1 MERREK
7 LFRIASYVFGGI
19 GAALLVAILVMKIL
33 RYDIM
38 WWTLPLVAAVI
49 LFLITDEQARRLK
62 RKRLAAE
69 AKADGDV
76 PSAPQETLPNEAFVF
91 DDTKQEKP

>member
-19 GAALLVAILVMKIL
+19 GAALLVAILAMKIL
-33 RYDIM
+33 KHDIM
-38 WWTLPLVAAVI
+38 WWTLPLIAAVI
-49 LFLITDEQARRLK
+49 LFLIADEQARRLK
-62 RKRLAAE
+62 RKRLAEE

-76 PSAPQETLPNEAFVF
+76 PPAPEKTLPDEAFTF
-91 DDTKQEKP
+91 DDKKQENP